1 MRRSVHDCQS
11 GQTLVEYIL
20 IVAAIALACV
30 GATIFLS
37 GGINGIFESN
47 RSTLGAFTPPA
58 STVPVTPPELAEP
71 KTIQDCRQGR
81 WRDYPQFESEAA
93 CVKFVKELG

>member
-1 MRRSVHDCQS
+1 MRRSVKDCQS

-47 RSTLGAFTPPA
+47 GSALDIFTPPA
-58 STVPVTPPELAEP
+58 STAPFPSPEMAEP
-71 KTIQDCRQGR
+71 KRIQDCRQGR
-81 WRDYPQFESEAA
+81 WRNYPQFRNEAE
-93 CVKFVKELG
+93 CIKFVKELG